1 MKTLGQTRPDQPRPA
16 QSWPYVLVIGRGW
29 SVCWGVAGVKIV
41 HVPNGFWLCPRE
53 AGVWEWERGSGRG
66 DGNKLSYTC
75 KTPNES
81 WSEQQA
87 KGKWN
92 EKMKKG
98 KGETPEMLE
107 NRVGNLPEI

>member
-1 MKTLGQTRPDQPRPA
+1 MV
-16 QSWPYVLVIGRGW
+16 W
-29 SVCWGVAGVKIV
+29 AGEGESEIE
-41 HVPNGFWLCPRE
+41 RE
-53 AGVWEWERGSGRG
+53 REW

-87 KGKWN
+87 KRKWY
-92 EKMKKG
+92 EKTDKG
-98 KGETPEMLE
+98 KVETPEMLE